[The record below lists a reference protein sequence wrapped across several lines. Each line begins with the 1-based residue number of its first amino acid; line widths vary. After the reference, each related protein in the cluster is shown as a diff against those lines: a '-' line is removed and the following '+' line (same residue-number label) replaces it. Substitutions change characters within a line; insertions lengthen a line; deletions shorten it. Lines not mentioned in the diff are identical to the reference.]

1 MHRLR
6 VLWLIT
12 KRSGVGKSLIAFMVV
27 YLICAAIVQFSEPN
41 INNYGDA
48 LWFLWAVSL
57 TVGLGDYTAVTA
69 LGRFA
74 VVVCSL
80 FAVVVVAIVT
90 GVVVDYFNEV
100 RQHQLDSSITVFLD
114 KLERLPELSKEE
126 LEEVSHKVKKLRR

>member
-1 MHRLR
+1 MRKLR

-12 KRSGVGKSLIAFMVV
+12 KRSGVGKGLVAFMVV
-27 YLICAAIVQFSEPN
+27 YLICAAVVQFSEPN

-57 TVGLGDYTAVTA
+57 TVGLGDFTAVTA

-90 GVVVDYFNEV
+90 GVAVDYFNEIK
-100 RQHQLDSSITVFLD
+100 QHQLDSSITVFLD

-126 LEEVSHKVKKLRR
+126 LQDISHKVRKLRR